1 MRISLITFHN
11 ALNYGAM
18 LQAYA
23 TYAVLNKLGHYVEI
37 IDYRIP
43 DYAGIVTK
51 LVCFVRRLYS
61 NRFINKYY
69 PCKSRHYRTL
79 EELRENPPKSDCYI
93 VGSDQVWN
101 VDITKH
107 TYLGFFLDFG
117 SADTLRYAFSSSFG
131 GESINLTKTQKIEI
145 KRCLKR
151 FNGIAL
157 REATGIKIC
166 QKEFDV
172 EPNSEVVLDPTM
184 LLEDEYNKMV
194 GDVKEKKQI
203 LVYKLNFTSA
213 FDRVAKHI
221 AQSLNLK
228 LAMVGRVLPQK
239 GYKYIYPTDPIN
251 WLKDIKSSKL
261 ILTDSFHG
269 VVFSILLNKRFVAF
283 CGNPQ
288 RVDRLYNLLGLFG
301 LEDRLCDNPENLDY
315 ALAIAQK
322 DINYS
327 CVDSTLKKLRQKS
340 IDILKMFVAK

>member
-18 LQAYA
+18 LQTYA
-23 TYAVLNKLGHYVEI
+23 TYAVLEKFGHSVEI

-43 DYAGIVTK
+43 DYAGIITK
-51 LVCFVRRLYS
+51 LVSFVRRLCS
-61 NRFINKYY
+61 NRFIKRYY
-69 PCKSRHYRTL
+69 PHKSIRYRTL
-79 EELRENPPKSDCYI
+79 DELRANPPKSECYI

-101 VDITKH
+101 IDITKQA
-107 TYLGFFLDFG
+107 YLGFFLDFG
-117 SADTLRYAFSSSFG
+117 ADDIRRYAFSSSFG
-131 GESINLTKTQKIEI
+131 TGNITLTENQKIEI
-145 KRCLKR
+145 KRCLMR
-151 FNGIAL
+151 FDGIAL

-166 QKEFDV
+166 QNEFGV

-184 LLEDEYNKMV
+184 LLENEYNTMV
-194 GDVKEKKQI
+194 GDVKEKNQI

-213 FDRVAKHI
+213 FDSVAKYI
-221 AQSLNLK
+221 AQNLNLK

-239 GYKYIYPTDPIN
+239 GYKYIYPTDPTS

-288 RVDRLYNLLGLFG
+288 RVDRLYNLLGLF
-301 LEDRLCDNPENLDY
+301 
-315 ALAIAQK
+315 
-322 DINYS
+322 
-327 CVDSTLKKLRQKS
+327 
-340 IDILKMFVAK
+340 